1 MINMI
6 NFALSAGM
14 LDTVS
19 LYIDP
24 TAITT
29 SLVSASGIIIALG
42 ASAGVI
48 LGKMA
53 TASATLNVFVSKI
66 SRAIFNTFG
75 VVDYAGRDVEPDIN
89 LTVAD
94 GKDVIIDEEI
104 TASDVENGE
113 N

>member
-1 MINMI
+1 MFNILINS
-6 NFALSAGM
+6 FAT
-14 LDTVS
+14 LDPKS

-53 TASATLNVFVSKI
+53 TFSANLNVFFSKLG
-66 SRAIFNTFG
+66 RVIFKLFG
-75 VVDYAGRDVEPDIN
+75 VVDHAGKTVEPEIN
-89 LTVAD
+89 V
-94 GKDVIIDEEI
+94 KKH
-104 TASDVENGE
+104 
-113 N
+113 

>member
-1 MINMI
+1 MFNFLINS
-6 NFALSAGM
+6 FAT
-14 LDTVS
+14 LDPKS

-53 TASATLNVFVSKI
+53 TFSANLNVFFTKVGRVFFKL
-66 SRAIFNTFG
+66 FG
-75 VVDYAGRDVEPDIN
+75 VVENAGRAVEP
-89 LTVAD
+89 
-94 GKDVIIDEEI
+94 EI
-104 TASDVENGE
+104 TLKKK
-113 N
+113 

>member
-1 MINMI
+1 MGV
-6 NFALSAGM
+6 F
-14 LDTVS
+14 DTVS

-53 TASATLNVFVSKI
+53 TVSAGLNVFVSKI
-66 SRAIFNTFG
+66 TKFTVNLFC
-75 VVDYAGRDVEPDIN
+75 VVDHAGKTYEP
-89 LTVAD
+89 
-94 GKDVIIDEEI
+94 EI
-104 TASDVENGE
+104 RLKEKQKKKSRNS
-113 N
+113 